1 MILCYPKTRIDFRIF
16 LNSYEVETIN
26 QRKLWIM
33 VVALLLVLA
42 GGYGYHRYHYFNQN
56 IYINGVKVGGMNATQ
71 ALKKLK
77 TASTSQKVYL
87 ANDLIYQ
94 HDKTNSGFS
103 SKDMPKI
110 KQLVKRQWT
119 ILPSSRQQNFVVEP
133 SAVAKN
139 SSTEQSLKKIIE
151 KKNQQRPAAR
161 DAYALLKAGQVT
173 IVKQKAG
180 KKYDFKALLK
190 QYRQQQFLPKVELET
205 VYQQPL
211 KAKSKIVQLEK
222 KKLEVLKQRTVV
234 YQVENTKYNLAAKDY
249 IEKAVYQNGKYQ
261 ILANKLPEKIGQIN
275 QQQSTLQ
282 KGISFRTHDGSTV
295 QIASGGTYGWALKS
309 SQAVAHLEKAF
320 ISGKKLIDAQADIY
334 GVGYLTYG
342 TGYDLGNSGIG
353 NSYAEVS
360 IEQQHLWIYKDGKEI
375 VSTNVVTGKH
385 STGEDTPKGLWYIM
399 YKQSPSTLQGSEVGN
414 ANYSVKV
421 KYWAQFTNSG
431 CGFHDASW
439 RTNWASDAYL
449 NNGSGGCVNTPS
461 NVMANVY
468 NNLSQKEAV
477 VVY

>member
-1 MILCYPKTRIDFRIF
+1 MILG
-16 LNSYEVETIN
+16 L
-26 QRKLWIM
+26 L
-33 VVALLLVLA
+33 LLLV
-42 GGYGYHRYHYFNQN
+42 GGYSYYRYHYFNQN
-56 IYINGVKVGGMNATQ
+56 TYINGVKVGGMNATQ

-77 TASTSQKVYL
+77 TASTSQKIYL
-87 ANDLIYQ
+87 ANFLIYQ
-94 HDKTNSGFS
+94 RAKTNSGFGT
-103 SKDMPKI
+103 KDLPKI
-110 KQLVKRQWT
+110 KQLIKRQWT
-119 ILPSSRQQNFVVEP
+119 FLPSSKQQSFVVEP
-133 SAVAKN
+133 SAVVKN
-139 SSTEQSLKKIIE
+139 RSTEKALEKIINN
-151 KKNQQRPAAR
+151 KNQTRTAAR
-161 DAYALLKAGQVT
+161 DAYAILKAGRVT
-173 IVKQKAG
+173 IVKQKPG
-180 KKYDFKALLK
+180 KKYDLKALLK
-190 QYRQQQFLPKVELET
+190 QYEQQQFLPKVELEK
-205 VYQQPL
+205 VYRRPL
-211 KAKSKIVQLEK
+211 KAKSKTVQLEK
-222 KKLEVLKQRTVV
+222 KKLEALKQRTVV
-234 YQVENTKYNLAAKDY
+234 YQVENTKYNLAAADY

-261 ILANKLPEKIGQIN
+261 ILATKLAEKISQIN
-275 QQQSTLQ
+275 QQQATLQ
-282 KGISFRTHDGSTV
+282 KGISFKTHDGNTV

-309 SQAVAHLEKAF
+309 SQAVDQLEKAF
-320 ISGKKLIDAQADIY
+320 IAGKKQVNAQADIY

-342 TGYDLGNSGIG
+342 TGYGLGNSGIG

-360 IEQQHLWIYKDGKEI
+360 IKQQHLWIYKDGKEV

-421 KYWAQFTNSG
+421 KYWAQFTSSG

-461 NVMANVY
+461 DVMANVY

>member
-1 MILCYPKTRIDFRIF
+1 MEI
-16 LNSYEVETIN
+16 IN
-26 QRKLWIM
+26 QRKLWVMI
-33 VVALLLVLA
+33 VALLLVLA
-42 GGYGYHRYHYFNQN
+42 GGYSYHRYHYFNQN
-56 IYINGVKVGGMNATQ
+56 IYINGIKVSGLNATQ

-77 TASTSQKVYL
+77 AKSTSQKIYL

-94 HDKTNSGFS
+94 HDKTSSDFS
-103 SKDMPKI
+103 AKDLPQI

-119 ILPSSRQQNFVVEP
+119 ILPSSKQQNFVVEP
-133 SAVAKN
+133 SAVSKN
-139 SSTEQSLKKIIE
+139 SNTEQILKKAIE
-151 KKNQQRPAAR
+151 KKNQRRSTAQ
-161 DAYALLKAGQVT
+161 DAYAVLKAGRVT
-173 IVKQKAG
+173 VVKQKPG
-180 KKYDFKALLK
+180 KKYDLKALLK
-190 QYRQQQFLPKVELET
+190 QYKQQQFLPRVELET
-205 VYQQPL
+205 AYQQPL
-211 KAKSKIVQLEK
+211 KAKSKTVQLEK
-222 KKLEVLKQRTVV
+222 KKLETLAQRTVV

-249 IEKAVYQNGKYQ
+249 LEKATYQNGKYQ
-261 ILANKLPEKIGQIN
+261 IQESKLPEKISQIN

-282 KGISFRTHDGSTV
+282 KGISFKTHDGSTV
-295 QIASGGTYGWALKS
+295 QVASGGTYGWALKS
-309 SQAVAHLEKAF
+309 SEAVTHIEKAF
-320 ISGKKLIDAQADIY
+320 ISSKKLIDAQADIY

-342 TGYDLGNSGIG
+342 TGYGLKNSGIG

-360 IEQQHLWIYKDGKEI
+360 IEQQHLWIYKDGKEV

-385 STGEDTPKGLWYIM
+385 NTGEDTPKGLWYIM

-414 ANYSVKV
+414 ANYSVQV

-461 NVMANVY
+461 AVMANVY